1 VGAAVCARQHVPSSP
16 REPLLAG
23 AFARSPGTEAR
34 RRIRA
39 WAAVVAARLGDLGF
53 QTEPAAIGG
62 ASVLGAAIAGE
73 SDSAPGEPWAMRFVL
88 ARAERGDTRAGA
100 RRAAAG
106 DTPNESPAESPS
118 ESTKDHRRAARGR
131 VRDDARVDRARDAR
145 ALIAFSIDEGHVEV
159 AVELSIAGV
168 PADRARIGDPLRA
181 LELTTTLE
189 ALPEQFEIGIVG
201 DDCRAP
207 ASRAS
212 TDQLR
217 ALFDRAE
224 REQRPL
230 WLGWSV
236 PREVAV
242 AHATLLEEQLE
253 DAAIA
258 LGSALTV
265 LSRPPDG
272 SGASRAPAASP
283 RHDRRR
289 RSAGDDEVRGAKRR
303 AVDRDDD
310 RERPGARAADPE
322 AREHDGPAKPAHR
335 VLQRVPSAHAKPRV
349 GGRTRRGRGADGSG
363 SSGALEK
370 GTRVRVLE
378 GPFSGKVGVVQE
390 LDGKGGAR
398 VMLGLLAV
406 RLDVRDLARSAEGR
420 HRPVLST
427 SHRKPPPVRS

>member
-1 VGAAVCARQHVPSSP
+1 VCARQHVPSSP
-16 REPLLAG
+16 REPLLAS
-23 AFARSPGTEAR
+23 AFARSPGIEGR

-39 WAAVVAARLGDLGF
+39 WAAVVAARLGDLGL
-53 QTEPAAIGG
+53 QPEPVAIGA
-62 ASVLGAAIAGE
+62 ASVFGETAAGE
-73 SDSAPGEPWAMRFVL
+73 SEPVPGEAWAMRVVL
-88 ARAERGDTRAGA
+88 ARAGRGDARMANGRAS
-100 RRAAAG
+100 AG
-106 DTPNESPAESPS
+106 ETPGESPGESL
-118 ESTKDHRRAARGR
+118 
-131 VRDDARVDRARDAR
+131 V
-145 ALIAFSIDEGHVEV
+145 ALSIDQGHVEV
-159 AVELSIAGV
+159 AVELSVADV
-168 PADRARIGDPLRA
+168 PVERARIGDPLRA

-189 ALPEQFEIGIVG
+189 ALPEQFEIGVVG
-201 DDCRAP
+201 DDRRAP

-212 TDQLR
+212 TEQLR
-217 ALFDRAE
+217 GLFEEAE
-224 REQRPL
+224 REQRSL

-236 PREVAV
+236 PREVAI

-272 SGASRAPAASP
+272 SAALRSPAGSP
-283 RHDRRR
+283 RHDRHR
-289 RSAGDDEVRGAKRR
+289 RSAGDDEVRAARRR

-310 RERPGARAADPE
+310 RERPGARAVDAE
-322 AREHDGPAKPAHR
+322 TRENDGPARPTQR
-335 VLQRVPSAHAKPRV
+335 VLQRVASAHAKPRV
-349 GGRTRRGRGADGSG
+349 GARPRRGRVADGSG
-363 SSGALEK
+363 SAGSLEK